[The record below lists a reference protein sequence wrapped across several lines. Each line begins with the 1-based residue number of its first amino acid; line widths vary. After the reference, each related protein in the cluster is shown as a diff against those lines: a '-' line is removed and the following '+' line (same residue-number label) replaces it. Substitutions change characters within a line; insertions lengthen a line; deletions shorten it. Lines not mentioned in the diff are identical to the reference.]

1 MHAYLDQY
9 PLAPASR
16 VEDALRFFPYRTTT
30 AEEYAA
36 REGPFWVCFSFG
48 SYIYEDP
55 VLNEWIHTLDDILFE
70 PGRLEQL
77 QRKFMSEAEIAEL
90 RRKAAEPW

>member
-9 PLAPASR
+9 PPAPLSR
-16 VEDALRFFPYRTTT
+16 LQDALRLFPYRTMS

-36 REGPFWVCFSFG
+36 KEGPYWVCFSFG
-48 SYIYEDP
+48 DYIYEDAA
-55 VLNEWIHTLDDILFE
+55 LNEWIHTLDDILFM
-70 PGRLEQL
+70 PGRLRET

-90 RRKAAEPW
+90 DRNAREAW